1 MLSLAAPSSCLKGL
15 ALIAGPLMCAIA
27 ACSFVDQEEEI
38 EGPRVCPEGGRSSR
52 GDVRVVIPPLGLS
65 SRSFPL
71 VEASNANTVHTK

>member
-27 ACSFVDQEEEI
+27 ACSLVDQEEI
-38 EGPRVCPEGGRSSR
+38 EGLRVCPERGRPLR

-71 VEASNANTVHTK
+71 VEASNANANAVHT